1 MPSSNS
7 LISVIFD
14 LDGCLIDSSE
24 GIAESIIYTLKY
36 LGVYRD
42 HLPMDN
48 FIGPPIQESL
58 KKYCGM
64 DKVKAQTGAE
74 IFRNYYKQN
83 ALFKAKVYDGILDLL
98 NTLKSKN
105 IFLGVAT
112 YKREDYA
119 KQLLKKFQIS
129 DYLDTINGADNYNKL
144 TKKDIIKN
152 CLSSMHCAVDNTVM
166 VGDTYHDG
174 YAAEQAGMAFIGVT
188 WGFGFKPNDI
198 PSVQHLGMADNPAE
212 ILSILKC

>member
-1 MPSSNS
+1 MLYNNS

-24 GIAESIIYTLKY
+24 GIADSIIYTLKY
-36 LGVYRD
+36 LGVYREN
-42 HLPMDN
+42 LPVDN

-64 DKVKAQTGAE
+64 DDVKAQTGAE
-74 IFRNYYKQN
+74 IFRNYYKRN

-98 NTLKSKN
+98 STLKSKN
-105 IFLGVAT
+105 LYLGVAT

-119 KQLLKKFQIS
+119 KLLLEKFQIS

-144 TKKDIIKN
+144 TKKDIIEN

-174 YAAEQAGMAFIGVT
+174 YAAEEAGMAFIGVT

-198 PSVQHLGMADNPAE
+198 PSVRHLGMADNPVE
-212 ILSILKC
+212 ILSIIKC